1 MSAVD
6 YPRGTVVFVPFPFTD
21 LSGRKRRPAL
31 IVSPDGFDEQD
42 LILCAI
48 TSRLPRTPS
57 ARDVLLEARD
67 MTDGTLPRRSVV
79 KVGKLFTMHRNLIA
93 GNYGSVKEPK
103 LREVL
108 GRLRDLFAPVFAPAR
123 SDECRDAPDVEPE
136 TRTAK
141 VDEAV
146 LALLH
151 LNAFS
156 DKHGW
161 RSWKTFDWDAMDRLH
176 EKGLIDDPKS
186 KAKSVVLTEEGRAA
200 AEEAFR
206 RTFARA

>member
-6 YPRGTVVFVPFPFTD
+6 YPRGTVVFLPFPFTD

-93 GNYGSVKEPK
+93 GSYGSVKEPK

-108 GRLRDLFAPVFAPAR
+108 GRIRDLFAPAR
-123 SDECRDAPDVEPE
+123 SDKGRDPPDVEPE
-136 TRTAK
+136 TRTVK